1 MPPLQVALE
10 LGLARFSQ
18 LTQLAP
24 PFEVPPCDTPPPG
37 FDLFAQVDSTSTM
50 PSPDAVL
57 SVGRTS
63 EPEFIAPISPET
75 LSEGL

>member
-1 MPPLQVALE
+1 ME
-10 LGLARFSQ
+10 LGPAR
-18 LTQLAP
+18 LPELIQLAP
-24 PFEVPPCDTPPPG
+24 PFEVRLCDTPPPG
-37 FDLFAQVDSTSTM
+37 FASFLQVDSTPTM
-50 PSPDAVL
+50 PLPDAVL